1 MLSGVRLAAA
11 PASAPSYVIAAAHR
25 RAAAAPASPCYL
37 AQHVTPSNGI
47 SAASAMSTV
56 VLSALGASLGN
67 RMVKEAHVKTMTS
80 SGGRSISCTA
90 ARATGLNDFFV
101 SFPDVDKDGKP
112 MYPAVGA
119 PAAVFM
125 TRRWGLAFLSTLSM
139 LCDFAVFFGQYH
151 LSEEHE
157 KCAQDVRGKHQNCG
171 KSHSK
176 TCTSCGGFC
185 SKNATALLLS
195 VTLLAPAGIL
205 FFSITTSSH
214 VLKSTLT

>member
-1 MLSGVRLAAA
+1 MQAVRSITRMLSGVRLAAA

-25 RAAAAPASPCYL
+25 RAAAAPANTCYL
-37 AQHVTPSNGI
+37 AQHVTPSNGT
-47 SAASAMSTV
+47 SSASAMSSV

-67 RMVKEAHVKTMTS
+67 RMVKEAPVKTMTS

-125 TRRWGLAFLSTLSM
+125 TRRSGLAFLSTLSM
-139 LCDFAVFFGQYH
+139 LCDFAVF
-151 LSEEHE
+151 LAITNSLTNMKNVCRTCVESIRIAA
-157 KCAQDVRGKHQNCG
+157 KVIRRPAQAVVDSAQRTQQPC
-171 KSHSK
+171 
-176 TCTSCGGFC
+176 C
-185 SKNATALLLS
+185 
-195 VTLLAPAGIL
+195 
-205 FFSITTSSH
+205 
-214 VLKSTLT
+214 